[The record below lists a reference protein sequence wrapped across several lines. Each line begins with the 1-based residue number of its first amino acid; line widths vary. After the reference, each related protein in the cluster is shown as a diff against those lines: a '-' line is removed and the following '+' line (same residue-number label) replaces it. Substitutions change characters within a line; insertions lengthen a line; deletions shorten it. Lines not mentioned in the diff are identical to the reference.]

1 MSDYVGKSKN
11 EFIKPLPGGKRLYRT
26 RIIGVQDNVKIRL
39 YLDKSQVYFSTVMN
53 IPVDYLSTY
62 EDSLLKGCAPSEM
75 SFYYNGMLEPVEI
88 TNRIGIPNQLTQTST
103 IDFRDRVVVRKVIL
117 LNSYDAINIACSYVM
132 ALNKDELISKELR
145 LIKETLLTTT
155 YSSDNR
161 HRFVVDYVVNGSD
174 LREFGSFYDPSSDLV
189 FSICDRQEK
198 IKHPFCSQTSREDG
212 LKEYPGS
219 DISEDIACVLRYV
232 NNEENATTYY
242 TKVFGK
248 VITLRPQ
255 KGLGARCSN
264 IHQHD
269 HQLNSYIEVYETSN
283 TSKLETPS
291 DQRFN
296 PPRIYSIE
304 QAKLEFGLFDS
315 YDVALSDGHPEK
327 VSLERKK
334 ARDLEEARLREE
346 EDTQIRR
353 KRAEEDATHK
363 RKLLEEKEQHARDML
378 ERQRLADEV
387 NAALRVQAE
396 NKVKEEQAS
405 LDRQMK
411 KLKDDQELLAQK
423 ELAAHKL
430 KTEEV
435 KHHYEVRTADRK
447 DSSEIIKI
455 VGGTIATTLV
465 VVGALVKIFG
475 SKS

>member
-1 MSDYVGKSKN
+1 MKN
-11 EFIKPLPGGKRLYRT
+11 KTEFVKPLPGGKRLYRT
-26 RIIGVQDNVKIRL
+26 RIVGVQDNVKIRL
-39 YLDKSQVYFSTVMN
+39 YMDKSQVYFSSVMS
-53 IPVDYLSTY
+53 IPVDYLTAY
-62 EDSLLKGCAPSEM
+62 EDNLLKGCAPSEM

-88 TNRIGIPNQLTQTST
+88 TSRIGVPNQLSQTST
-103 IDFRDRVVVRKVIL
+103 IDFRDKVVVRKVIL

-132 ALNKDELISKELR
+132 ALNKDELISAELK
-145 LIKETLLTTT
+145 LIKESLLSTTF
-155 YSSDNR
+155 SAENR
-161 HRFVVDYVVNGSD
+161 HRFVVDYVVSGSD

-189 FSICDRQEK
+189 FSICDRAEK
-198 IKHPFCSQTSREDG
+198 IKHPFCSQTSREAG
-212 LKEYPGS
+212 LKEYPS
-219 DISEDIACVLRYV
+219 TDASEDIACILRYV
-232 NNEENATTYY
+232 NNEPDATTYY

-264 IHQHD
+264 MHNHEE
-269 HQLNSYIEVYETSN
+269 QLNSYIEVYETSN
-283 TSKLETPS
+283 TSKSETPS

-315 YDVALSDGHPEK
+315 YDVAVVDGHPEQ
-327 VSLERKK
+327 VSLEKKRIRDIEDKRK
-334 ARDLEEARLREE
+334 RDE
-346 EDTQIRR
+346 EDAQIRR
-353 KRAEEDATHK
+353 RHAEEDAAHK
-363 RKLLEEKEQHARDML
+363 RELREEKEKHERDL
-378 ERQRLADEV
+378 ADRQRKADEL
-387 NAALRVQAE
+387 NATLRLHAE
-396 NKVKEEQAS
+396 NKIKEEQAS

-411 KLKDDQELLAQK
+411 KLKDDQELLAQSQM
-423 ELAAHKL
+423 ATHKL